1 MDTDL
6 GYCSN
11 WGPYKFVGKYVCIE
25 LLQVAYKSL
34 SMAWG
39 VSWTNKTQWNAAS
52 QMELSLDYSFP
63 GTIECEA
70 IKCDLKW

>member
-1 MDTDL
+1 MDTNL

-11 WGPYKFVGKYVCIE
+11 LGPCKSVGKYVCIE

-39 VSWTNKTQWNAAS
+39 VSWTNKAQWNAAS
-52 QMELSLDYSFP
+52 QMGLSVDYSFP
-63 GTIECEA
+63 GNIECEA
-70 IKCDLKW
+70 IKYDVKW